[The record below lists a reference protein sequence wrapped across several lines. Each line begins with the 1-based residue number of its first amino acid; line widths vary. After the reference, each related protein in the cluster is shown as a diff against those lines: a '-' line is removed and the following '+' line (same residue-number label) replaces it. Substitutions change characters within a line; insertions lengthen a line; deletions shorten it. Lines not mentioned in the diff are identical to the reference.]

1 MTANLPEHRHAKCA
15 SAYSVLG
22 YRSNTPMREVHLRGR
37 RALLSVLVAVVCSC
51 LSATAFATNVHAAS
65 TIPNELI
72 SSNPQPNSTVNVVP
86 TQLQLIFRN
95 KLDADDAAALGVL
108 LRCNGVTV
116 SLGAPVIAVD
126 MQTVSTPLASLPP
139 AGQCTV
145 TWVINRNIGSLGTFN
160 FTLLVTTQTTLA
172 AGDATGAT
180 STTVVGEVITA
191 IPTGESR
198 FGLLLGLL
206 RIFEYLFVIS
216 LFGGLLYIVLGWPEG
231 FEYDTTQRFLR
242 LSWIGATVSL
252 YLVVTLQAA
261 RAGDASFIASLN
273 PFSWFGALNSASSII
288 IALRFVLV
296 AVSVWIAF
304 NPRRVLAPET
314 QVPAIIFLLA
324 MMATYG
330 LTRVGQNLSVATYVF
345 GIFHAWSMGLWIGG
359 LALLARATLAGPGER
374 DLLDAVRYFA
384 KISPLLIVLTVF
396 TGLVQVYLMDGAA
409 IFTSSHGRLNVL
421 QLVVIALMIWVMLV
435 LRNFAMTRL
444 GREKRL
450 TAKMAWRLRRA
461 VTAEIIVGVL
471 ILGITSWAV
480 SMRPS
485 QAVAKRAAPTASY
498 LYREELQND
507 RFHVVLSLT
516 PLTTGANAMRVELL
530 EPKRINN
537 FEVRLVPQAEG
548 YAGIN
553 LVVPL
558 RHAGAAVAP
567 VDGGL
572 TFPVPGVWNVE
583 IVGTT
588 TTGDL
593 TPLGTTITVVDS
605 LLDS

>member
-1 MTANLPEHRHAKCA
+1 
-15 SAYSVLG
+15 
-22 YRSNTPMREVHLRGR
+22 MRAITDRGR
-37 RALLSVLVAVVCSC
+37 RALFSLLLAVVGS
-51 LSATAFATNVHAAS
+51 LALITGLPAPSHAAS

-160 FTLLVTTQTTLA
+160 FTLLVTTETTLA
-172 AGDATGAT
+172 ADATGAT
-180 STTVVGEVITA
+180 PTTVVGEVITVTSA
-191 IPTGESR
+191 AQSR

-206 RIFEYLFVIS
+206 RVFEYLFVIS
-216 LFGGLLYIVLGWPEG
+216 LFGGLLYIVMGWPEG

-242 LSWIGATVSL
+242 LSWIGAVVCL
-252 YLVVTLQAA
+252 YLVLTLQAA
-261 RAGDASFIASLN
+261 RAGDASFVASLN
-273 PFSWFGALNSASSII
+273 PFSWFGALNSAFGVILL
-288 IALRFVLV
+288 LRFGLV
-296 AVSVWIAF
+296 VGSLWIAF
-304 NPRRVLAPET
+304 TPRRVLAPET
-314 QVPAIIFLLA
+314 QVPAIIYLMA

-330 LTRVGQNLSVATYVF
+330 LTRVGQNLSVVTYVF
-345 GIFHAWSMGLWIGG
+345 GIFHAWSIGLWLGG
-359 LALLARATLAGPGER
+359 LALLARAALAGPGER

-384 KISPLLIVLTVF
+384 KVSPLLIVLTVF

-409 IFTSSHGRLNVL
+409 IFTSGHGRLNVL
-421 QLVVIALMIWVMLV
+421 QLVVVALMIWLMLV
-435 LRNFAMTRL
+435 LRSFAMTRL

-471 ILGITSWAV
+471 ILSITSWAV
-480 SMRPS
+480 SMRPP
-485 QAVAKRAAPTASY
+485 QAVAKRAAPAANY
-498 LYREELQND
+498 LYREELKND

-548 YAGIN
+548 YAGIA
-553 LVVPL
+553 LVVPIKH
-558 RHAGAAVAP
+558 RGAAVAP

-572 TFPVPGVWNVE
+572 LFPVAGVWNVE

-593 TPLGTTITVVDS
+593 TPLGTTITVTES
-605 LLDS
+605 LINTQTTLGGG

>member
-1 MTANLPEHRHAKCA
+1 MLLLGFF
-15 SAYSVLG
+15 SVL
-22 YRSNTPMREVHLRGR
+22 
-37 RALLSVLVAVVCSC
+37 
-51 LSATAFATNVHAAS
+51 ATLAYTSSESRAAS

-95 KLDADDAAALGVL
+95 KLDVDDAAALGVL

-160 FTLLVTTQTTLA
+160 FTLLVTTPTTTGA
-172 AGDATGAT
+172 VGDANT
-180 STTVVGEVITA
+180 STTVLGEVIVA
-191 IPTGESR
+191 SSSSQQR

-206 RIFEYLFVIS
+206 RILEYLFIIS
-216 LFGGLLYIVLGWPEG
+216 LFGGLLYIVMGWPEG

-242 LSWIGATVSL
+242 LSWIGAISAL
-252 YLVVTLQAA
+252 YLVVSLQTA
-261 RAGDASFIASLN
+261 RASGASFVASLN
-273 PFSWFGALNSASSII
+273 PFSWFGALDSAFGFVLL
-288 IALRFVLV
+288 LRFALV
-296 AVSVWIAF
+296 GFAVWIVF
-304 NPRRVLAPET
+304 VPRRVLAPET
-314 QVPAIIFLLA
+314 QVPAIIYLLA

-330 LTRVGQNLSVATYVF
+330 LTRIGQNLSLFSYVF
-345 GIFHAWSMGLWIGG
+345 GIFHAWSIGLWLGG
-359 LALLARATLAGPGER
+359 LGLLARAALAGPGDR

-384 KISPLLIVLTVF
+384 KISPLLIALAVF
-396 TGLVQVYLMDGAA
+396 TGIVQVYLMDGSA
-409 IFTSSHGRLNVL
+409 IFTSSHGRLSVL
-421 QLVVIALMIWVMLV
+421 QLVVVALMVWLMLV

-444 GREKRL
+444 SRERRM

-461 VTAEIIVGVL
+461 ITAEVIVGVL

-480 SMRPS
+480 SMRPA
-485 QAVAKRAAPTASY
+485 QAVEKRQAPSANY
-498 LYREELQND
+498 LYREELKND

-516 PLTTGANAMRVELL
+516 PLITGANAMRVELI
-530 EPKRINN
+530 EPRRINN

-548 YAGIN
+548 YAGIS
-553 LVVPL
+553 LIVPI
-558 RHAGAAVAP
+558 RSAGAAVAP
-567 VDGGL
+567 IDGGL
-572 TFPVPGVWNVE
+572 VLPVAGVWNIE

>member
-1 MTANLPEHRHAKCA
+1 
-15 SAYSVLG
+15 
-22 YRSNTPMREVHLRGR
+22 MRAVRVRGR
-37 RALLSVLVAVVCSC
+37 RALSAFVLSLLGGLLLFAPLDS
-51 LSATAFATNVHAAS
+51 TAQAAS

-72 SSNPQPNSTVNVVP
+72 SSNPQPNSTINVVP

-139 AGQCTV
+139 AGPCTV

-160 FTLLVTTQTTLA
+160 FTLLVTTQTTA
-172 AGDATGAT
+172 IPNSDDNTTA
-180 STTVVGEVITA
+180 TTVVGEVVT
-191 IPTGESR
+191 TGSTPEPR

-206 RIFEYLFVIS
+206 RIAEYLFVICV
-216 LFGGLLYIVLGWPEG
+216 FGGLLYIVLGWPEG

-242 LSWIGATVSL
+242 LAWIGATISL

-261 RAGDASFIASLN
+261 RASGDSFASSLN
-273 PFSWFGALNSASSII
+273 LFSWFGSLDTASGLILL
-288 IALRFVLV
+288 LRFALV
-296 AVSVWIAF
+296 AGAAWLAF
-304 NPRRVLAPET
+304 APRRVLAPET
-314 QVPAIIFLLA
+314 QVPAILYLLA

-330 LTRVGQNLSVATYVF
+330 LTRVGQNLSVLTYIF
-345 GIFHAWSMGLWIGG
+345 GIFHAWSIGLWLGG
-359 LALLARATLAGPGER
+359 LALLARAALAGPGER

-384 KISPLLIVLTVF
+384 KISGLLIVLTVF
-396 TGLVQVYLMDGAA
+396 TGLVQVYLMDRAA

-421 QLVVIALMIWVMLV
+421 QLIVVAVMVWIML
-435 LRNFAMTRL
+435 LFRNFAMTRL
-444 GREKRL
+444 NREKRL

-461 VTAEIIVGVL
+461 ITAEILVGVL
-471 ILGITSWAV
+471 VLAITSWAV
-480 SMRPS
+480 SMRPP
-485 QAVAKRAAPTASY
+485 QAVAKRAATFANY
-498 LYREELQND
+498 LYREELKND

-516 PLTTGANAMRVELL
+516 PLTTGANAMRVELI

-548 YAGIN
+548 YAGVALI
-553 LVVPL
+553 VPIKYP
-558 RHAGAAVAP
+558 GAAVAP
-567 VDGGL
+567 IDGGL
-572 TFPVPGVWNVE
+572 VLPVAGVWNVE

-593 TPLGTTITVVDS
+593 TPLGTTITVTESLIDS
-605 LLDS
+605 QTTLPQTTVP

>member
-1 MTANLPEHRHAKCA
+1 
-15 SAYSVLG
+15 
-22 YRSNTPMREVHLRGR
+22 MRAVRVRGR
-37 RALLSVLVAVVCSC
+37 RALSAFVLSLLGGLLLFAPLDS
-51 LSATAFATNVHAAS
+51 TAEAAS

-72 SSNPQPNSTVNVVP
+72 SSNPQPNSTINVVP

-139 AGQCTV
+139 AGPCTV

-160 FTLLVTTQTTLA
+160 FTLLVTTQTTA
-172 AGDATGAT
+172 VPNSDDNTTA
-180 STTVVGEVITA
+180 TTVVGEVVT
-191 IPTGESR
+191 TGSTPEPR

-206 RIFEYLFVIS
+206 RIAEYLFVICV
-216 LFGGLLYIVLGWPEG
+216 FGGLLYIVLGWPEG

-242 LSWIGATVSL
+242 LAWIGATISL

-261 RAGDASFIASLN
+261 RVSGDSFASSLN
-273 PFSWFGALNSASSII
+273 LFSWFGSLDTASGLILL
-288 IALRFVLV
+288 LRFALV
-296 AVSVWIAF
+296 AGAAWLAF
-304 NPRRVLAPET
+304 APRRVLAPET
-314 QVPAIIFLLA
+314 QVPAILYLLA

-330 LTRVGQNLSVATYVF
+330 LTRVGQNLSVLTYIF
-345 GIFHAWSMGLWIGG
+345 GIFHAWSIGLWLGG
-359 LALLARATLAGPGER
+359 LALLARAALAGPGER

-384 KISPLLIVLTVF
+384 KISGLLIVLTVF
-396 TGLVQVYLMDGAA
+396 TGLVQVYLMDRAA

-421 QLVVIALMIWVMLV
+421 QLIVVAVMVWIML
-435 LRNFAMTRL
+435 LFRNFAMTRL
-444 GREKRL
+444 NREKRL

-461 VTAEIIVGVL
+461 ITAEILVGVL
-471 ILGITSWAV
+471 VLAITSWAV
-480 SMRPS
+480 SMRPP
-485 QAVAKRAAPTASY
+485 QAVAKRAATVANY
-498 LYREELQND
+498 LYREELKND

-516 PLTTGANAMRVELL
+516 PLTTGANAMRVELI

-548 YAGIN
+548 YAGVALI
-553 LVVPL
+553 VPIKYP
-558 RHAGAAVAP
+558 GAAVAP
-567 VDGGL
+567 IDGGL
-572 TFPVPGVWNVE
+572 VLPVAGVWNVE

-593 TPLGTTITVVDS
+593 TPLGTTITVTESLIDS
-605 LLDS
+605 QATLPQTTIP

>member
-1 MTANLPEHRHAKCA
+1 
-15 SAYSVLG
+15 
-22 YRSNTPMREVHLRGR
+22 MREVRLRGR

-51 LSATAFATNVHAAS
+51 LAATTFATNADAAS

-180 STTVVGEVITA
+180 PTTVVGEVITA
-191 IPTGESR
+191 TPASESR

-252 YLVVTLQAA
+252 YLVVALQAA
-261 RAGDASFIASLN
+261 RAGDASFVASLN
-273 PFSWFGALNSASSII
+273 PFSWFGSLNTASGII

-296 AVSVWIAF
+296 AASVWIAF

-330 LTRVGQNLSVATYVF
+330 LTRVGQNLTVATYVF
-345 GIFHAWSMGLWIGG
+345 GIFHVWSMGLWLGG
-359 LALLARATLAGPGER
+359 LALLARAALAGPGER

-384 KISPLLIVLTVF
+384 KISPLLIVLTVL

-421 QLVVIALMIWVMLV
+421 QLVVVSLMIWVMLV

-461 VTAEIIVGVL
+461 ITAEIIVGVL
-471 ILGITSWAV
+471 ILGITSWVV

-530 EPKRINN
+530 EPERINN

-553 LVVPL
+553 LIVPIKYP
-558 RHAGAAVAP
+558 GAAVAP

-593 TPLGTTITVVDS
+593 TPLGTTITITES
-605 LLDS
+605 LINTQTTLGGG

>member
-1 MTANLPEHRHAKCA
+1 
-15 SAYSVLG
+15 
-22 YRSNTPMREVHLRGR
+22 MREVRLRRR
-37 RALLSVLVAVVCSC
+37 RALFSTLLTTFVMLAIGAA
-51 LSATAFATNVHAAS
+51 LAAPTHAAS

-95 KLDADDAAALGVL
+95 KLDADDAAALGIL

-126 MQTVSTPLASLPP
+126 MQTVSAPLASLPP

-160 FTLLVTTQTTLA
+160 FTLLVTTPTTSA
-172 AGDATGAT
+172 VVDGDG
-180 STTVVGEVITA
+180 STPSTVVGEVVAAAPTTA
-191 IPTGESR
+191 SR

-206 RIFEYLFVIS
+206 RIAEYLFVIC

-242 LSWIGATVSL
+242 LSWIGATASMFLVVSL
-252 YLVVTLQAA
+252 HAA
-261 RAGDASFIASLN
+261 RASGDSFIASLN
-273 PFSWFGALNSASSII
+273 PFSWFGALNSAFGFIV
-288 IALRFVLV
+288 LMRLVLV
-296 AVSVWIAF
+296 AGAAWIAF
-304 NPRRVLAPET
+304 VPRRVLAPET
-314 QVPAIIFLLA
+314 QVPAVIYLLA

-330 LTRVGQNLSVATYVF
+330 LTRIGQNLSVVTYVF
-345 GIFHAWSMGLWIGG
+345 GIFHAWSMGMWLGG
-359 LALLARATLAGPGER
+359 LALLARAALAGPGDR

-384 KISPLLIVLTVF
+384 KISPILIVLTVF
-396 TGLVQVYLMDGAA
+396 TGVVQVYLMDGAA

-421 QLVVIALMIWVMLV
+421 QVIVIALMIWLMLV

-450 TAKMAWRLRRA
+450 SAKMAWRLRRA
-461 VTAEIIVGVL
+461 VTAEIIVGVV

-480 SMRPS
+480 SMRPP
-485 QAVAKRAAPTASY
+485 QAVAKRSAPIASY
-498 LYREELQND
+498 LYREELKND

-530 EPKRINN
+530 SPKRINN

-548 YAGIN
+548 YAGIA
-553 LVVPL
+553 LVVPIK
-558 RHAGAAVAP
+558 HAGAAVAP

-572 TFPVPGVWNVE
+572 VFPVAGVWNVE

-593 TPLGTTITVVDS
+593 TPLGTTITVTES
-605 LLDS
+605 LIDTQTTITQG

>member
-1 MTANLPEHRHAKCA
+1 
-15 SAYSVLG
+15 
-22 YRSNTPMREVHLRGR
+22 MRAVRVRGR
-37 RALLSVLVAVVCSC
+37 RALSVLV
-51 LSATAFATNVHAAS
+51 LSLLGGLLLFAPLDSTAEAAS

-139 AGQCTV
+139 AGPCTV

-160 FTLLVTTQTTLA
+160 FTLLVTTQTTA
-172 AGDATGAT
+172 VPNSDDNTTA
-180 STTVVGEVITA
+180 TTVVGEVVT
-191 IPTGESR
+191 TGLTPEPR

-206 RIFEYLFVIS
+206 RIAEYLFVICV
-216 LFGGLLYIVLGWPEG
+216 FGGLLFIVLGWPEG

-242 LSWIGATVSL
+242 LAWIGATISL

-261 RAGDASFIASLN
+261 RASGDSFASSLN
-273 PFSWFGALNSASSII
+273 LFSWFGSLDTAPGLILL
-288 IALRFVLV
+288 LRFALV
-296 AVSVWIAF
+296 AGAAWLAF
-304 NPRRVLAPET
+304 APRRVLAPET
-314 QVPAIIFLLA
+314 QVPAILYLLA

-330 LTRVGQNLSVATYVF
+330 LTRVGQNLSVLTYIF
-345 GIFHAWSMGLWIGG
+345 GIFHAWSIGLWLGG
-359 LALLARATLAGPGER
+359 LALLARAALAGPGER

-384 KISPLLIVLTVF
+384 KISGLLIVLTVF
-396 TGLVQVYLMDGAA
+396 TGLVQVYLMDRAA

-421 QLVVIALMIWVMLV
+421 QLIVVAVMVWIML
-435 LRNFAMTRL
+435 LFRNFAMTRL
-444 GREKRL
+444 NREKRL

-461 VTAEIIVGVL
+461 ITAEILVGLLVL
-471 ILGITSWAV
+471 AITSWAV
-480 SMRPS
+480 SMRPP
-485 QAVAKRAAPTASY
+485 QAVAKRAATVANY
-498 LYREELQND
+498 LYREELKND

-516 PLTTGANAMRVELL
+516 PLTTGANAMRVELI

-548 YAGIN
+548 YAGVALI
-553 LVVPL
+553 VPIKYP
-558 RHAGAAVAP
+558 GAAVAP
-567 VDGGL
+567 IDGGL
-572 TFPVPGVWNVE
+572 VLPVAGVWNVE

-593 TPLGTTITVVDS
+593 TPLGTTITVTESLIDS
-605 LLDS
+605 QTTLPQTTIP

>member
-1 MTANLPEHRHAKCA
+1 MGVVHRRTRLTVLFLLLGFFGVFTALA
-15 SAYSVLG
+15 S
-22 YRSNTPMREVHLRGR
+22 
-37 RALLSVLVAVVCSC
+37 
-51 LSATAFATNVHAAS
+51 TASESRAAS

-72 SSNPQPNSTVNVVP
+72 SSNPQPNSTVSVVP

-160 FTLLVTTQTTLA
+160 FTLLVTTPTTVGA
-172 AGDATGAT
+172 VGDANTA
-180 STTVVGEVITA
+180 TTVLGEVIVA
-191 IPTGESR
+191 SSSSQER

-206 RIFEYLFVIS
+206 RILEYLFIIS
-216 LFGGLLYIVLGWPEG
+216 LFGGLLYIVMGWPEG

-242 LSWIGATVSL
+242 LTWVGATSAL
-252 YLVVTLQAA
+252 YLIVSLQAA
-261 RAGDASFIASLN
+261 RASGASFVASLN
-273 PFSWFGALNSASSII
+273 PFSWFGALDTAFGFVLL
-288 IALRFVLV
+288 LRFALV
-296 AVSVWIAF
+296 VFAVWIAF
-304 NPRRVLAPET
+304 VPRRVLAPET
-314 QVPAIIFLLA
+314 QVPAIIYLLA

-330 LTRVGQNLSVATYVF
+330 LTRIGQNLSVFSYVF
-345 GIFHAWSMGLWIGG
+345 GIFHAWSIGLWLGS
-359 LALLARATLAGPGER
+359 LALLARAALAGPGER

-384 KISPLLIVLTVF
+384 KISPLLIVLSVF
-396 TGLVQVYLMDGAA
+396 TGIVQVYLMDGSA
-409 IFTSSHGRLNVL
+409 IFTSSHGRLSVL
-421 QLVVIALMIWVMLV
+421 QLVVVALMVWLMLV

-444 GREKRL
+444 GRERRM

-461 VTAEIIVGVL
+461 ITAEVIVGVM

-480 SMRPS
+480 SMRPA
-485 QAVAKRAAPTASY
+485 QAIERRQAPAANY
-498 LYREELQND
+498 LYREELKND

-516 PLTTGANAMRVELL
+516 PLTTGANAMRVELI
-530 EPKRINN
+530 EPRRINN

-548 YAGIN
+548 YAGIS
-553 LVVPL
+553 LIVPI
-558 RHAGAAVAP
+558 RSAGAAVAP
-567 VDGGL
+567 IDGGL
-572 TFPVPGVWNVE
+572 VLPVAGIWNVE

>member
-1 MTANLPEHRHAKCA
+1 MRAV
-15 SAYSVLG
+15 SV
-22 YRSNTPMREVHLRGR
+22 RGR
-37 RALLSVLVAVVCSC
+37 RALFALVVASIAALGVMA
-51 LSATAFATNVHAAS
+51 LAPSAGRAAS

-126 MQTVSTPLASLPP
+126 MQTVSAPLASLPP
-139 AGQCTV
+139 PGQCTV

-160 FTLLVTTQTTLA
+160 FTLLVTTETTVA
-172 AGDATGAT
+172 SAGVGDTTA
-180 STTVVGEVITA
+180 TTVVGEVVTA
-191 IPTGESR
+191 VPAAESR

-206 RIFEYLFVIS
+206 RIFEYLFVIAV
-216 LFGGLLYIVLGWPEG
+216 FGGLAYIVVGWPEG

-242 LSWIGATVSL
+242 LSWIGATVAM
-252 YLVVTLQAA
+252 YLVVTLQSA
-261 RAGDASFIASLN
+261 RASGDSFVVSLN
-273 PFSWFGALNSASSII
+273 PFSWFGALNSAFGFIVL
-288 IALRFVLV
+288 LRFVLV
-296 AVSVWIAF
+296 AGAAWLAF
-304 NPRRVLAPET
+304 SPRRVLAPET
-314 QVPAIIFLLA
+314 QVPAIIYLLA

-330 LTRVGQNLSVATYVF
+330 LTRIGQNLSVVTYVF
-345 GIFHAWSMGLWIGG
+345 GIFHAWSMGLWLGG
-359 LALLARATLAGPGER
+359 LALLARAALAGPGDR

-396 TGLVQVYLMDGAA
+396 TGLVQVYLLDGTA

-421 QLVVIALMIWVMLV
+421 QLIVAALMIWLMLV

-444 GREKRL
+444 NREKRL
-450 TAKMAWRLRRA
+450 TAQMAWRLRRA
-461 VTAEIIVGVL
+461 ITAEIVVGVL
-471 ILGITSWAV
+471 ILAITSWAV
-480 SMRPS
+480 SMRPA
-485 QAVAKRAAPTASY
+485 QAVPKRAAPVANY
-498 LYREELQND
+498 IYREELKND

-516 PLTTGANAMRVELL
+516 PLTTGANAMRVELI

-548 YAGIN
+548 YAGIS
-553 LVVPL
+553 LIVPIKYP
-558 RHAGAAVAP
+558 GAAVAP

-572 TFPVPGVWNVE
+572 VFPVAGVWNVE
-583 IVGTT
+583 VVGTT

-593 TPLGTTITVVDS
+593 KPLGTTITVVDS

>member
-1 MTANLPEHRHAKCA
+1 
-15 SAYSVLG
+15 
-22 YRSNTPMREVHLRGR
+22 MREVRVRGR
-37 RALLSVLVAVVCSC
+37 RALLICLMTMLGSFVVASG
-51 LSATAFATNVHAAS
+51 LAAPASAAS

-72 SSNPQPNSTVNVVP
+72 SSNPQPNSTINVVP

-160 FTLLVTTQTTLA
+160 FTLLVNTATTTAVVEGDGTTP
-172 AGDATGAT
+172 T
-180 STTVVGEVITA
+180 SVVGEIITA
-191 IPTGESR
+191 TAVPEPR

-206 RIFEYLFVIS
+206 RIFEYLFVICV
-216 LFGGLLYIVLGWPEG
+216 FGGLLYIVMGWPEG
-231 FEYDTTQRFLR
+231 FEYDTTQRFMR
-242 LSWIGATVSL
+242 LSWIGAVLSL
-252 YLVVTLQAA
+252 YLVVSLQAA
-261 RAGDASFIASLN
+261 RASGDSFVASLN
-273 PFSWFGALNSASSII
+273 PFAWLGSLNSGFGII
-288 IALRFVLV
+288 LLLRFVLV
-296 AVSVWIAF
+296 AGAAWLAF
-304 NPRRVLAPET
+304 SPRRVLAPET
-314 QVPAIIFLLA
+314 QVPAIIYLLA

-330 LTRVGQNLSVATYVF
+330 LTRVGQNLSVFTYVF
-345 GIFHAWSMGLWIGG
+345 GIFHVWSMGVWMGG
-359 LALLARATLAGPGER
+359 LALLARAALAGPGDR

-384 KISPLLIVLTVF
+384 KISTLLIVLTVF
-396 TGLVQVYLMDGAA
+396 TGVVQVYLMDGAA

-421 QLVVIALMIWVMLV
+421 QLLVVALMIWIMLV

-444 GREKRL
+444 NKERKL

-461 VTAEIIVGVL
+461 ISVEIVVGVL
-471 ILGITSWAV
+471 ILAITSWAV
-480 SMRPS
+480 SMRPP
-485 QAVAKRAAPTASY
+485 QAVAKRAAPVANY
-498 LYREELQND
+498 IFREELKND

-516 PLTTGANAMRVELL
+516 PLTTGANAMRVEMLA
-530 EPKRINN
+530 PKRINN

-548 YAGIN
+548 YAGIR
-553 LVVPL
+553 LIVPIKYP
-558 RHAGAAVAP
+558 GAAVAP

-572 TFPVPGVWNVE
+572 VLPVAGVWNVE

-593 TPLGTTITVVDS
+593 TPLGTTINVTES
-605 LLDS
+605 LIDTQTTLGGG

>member
-1 MTANLPEHRHAKCA
+1 
-15 SAYSVLG
+15 
-22 YRSNTPMREVHLRGR
+22 MRAVRVRGR
-37 RALLSVLVAVVCSC
+37 RALVAPVLALFGGLLLLAPLQSPV
-51 LSATAFATNVHAAS
+51 NAAS

-126 MQTVSTPLASLPP
+126 MQTVSAPLASLPP

-160 FTLLVTTQTTLA
+160 FTLLVTTQTTVVPA
-172 AGDATGAT
+172 DGGEV
-180 STTVVGEVITA
+180 SPTTVVGEIVT
-191 IPTGESR
+191 TGSTPEPR

-206 RIFEYLFVIS
+206 RIAEYLFVICV
-216 LFGGLLYIVLGWPEG
+216 FGGLFYIVLGWPEG

-242 LSWIGATVSL
+242 LTWIGATISL
-252 YLVVTLQAA
+252 YLIVALQAA
-261 RAGDASFIASLN
+261 RASGNSFAASLN
-273 PFSWFGALNSASSII
+273 LFSWFGALDSASGLILL
-288 IALRFVLV
+288 LRFALV
-296 AVSVWIAF
+296 AGAAWLAF
-304 NPRRVLAPET
+304 APRRVLAPET
-314 QVPAIIFLLA
+314 QVPAVLYLLA

-330 LTRVGQNLSVATYVF
+330 LTRVGQNLSVFTYVI
-345 GIFHAWSMGLWIGG
+345 GIFHAWSMGLWLGG
-359 LALLARATLAGPGER
+359 LALLARAALAGPGER
-374 DLLDAVRYFA
+374 DLIDAVRYFA
-384 KISPLLIVLTVF
+384 KISGLLIVLTVF
-396 TGLVQVYLMDGAA
+396 TGLVQVYLMDRAA

-421 QLVVIALMIWVMLV
+421 QLIVVALMVWIMLL

-444 GREKRL
+444 NREKRL

-461 VTAEIIVGVL
+461 ITAEIIVGIL
-471 ILGITSWAV
+471 ILAITSWAV
-480 SMRPS
+480 STRPP
-485 QAVAKRAAPTASY
+485 QAVAKRAAPVANY
-498 LYREELQND
+498 IYREELKND

-516 PLTTGANAMRVELL
+516 PLTTGANAMRVELIA
-530 EPKRINN
+530 PKRINN

-548 YAGIN
+548 YAGIA
-553 LVVPL
+553 LIVPIKFP
-558 RHAGAAVAP
+558 GAAVAP
-567 VDGGL
+567 IDGGL
-572 TFPVPGVWNVE
+572 VLPVAGVWNVE

-593 TPLGTTITVVDS
+593 TPLGTTITVTES
-605 LLDS
+605 LIASTP